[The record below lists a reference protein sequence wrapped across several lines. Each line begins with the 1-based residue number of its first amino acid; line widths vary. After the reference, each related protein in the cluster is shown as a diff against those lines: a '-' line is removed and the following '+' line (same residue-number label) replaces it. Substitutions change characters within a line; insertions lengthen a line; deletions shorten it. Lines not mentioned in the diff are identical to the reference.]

1 VSPVNELVAGRY
13 RVIRP
18 LAAGGLS
25 RVWLAQD
32 TRGGRRVAIK
42 RCAVPGGLTADEQ
55 DVLRAWTLREA
66 RAFARVR
73 HRAVV
78 RVLDVVPDGDSPWL
92 VMEYV
97 PSRSLRELVDA
108 SGPLSPARAA
118 EVGLAV
124 LAGLAAAGRAG
135 VLHLDVKPGN
145 VLIADDGRALLSDF
159 APAVTERGVGALHRA
174 GIILGSPNYVAP
186 ERLFDGVSTA
196 RSDLWSLGATLYYA
210 VEGRPPFGRPSTEDT
225 LRALDAGRPDPLRL
239 AGPLAE
245 VLDGLLR
252 RDPAARMTA
261 RQVARRLRAVSG
273 RSRLSLAYPARGLV
287 PQPLTGQ
294 RRRVAVVAAGLTAAV
309 ALAGAAVSADRGG
322 PDEAR
327 SGGQP
332 VALGTPAVA
341 ARPQYVLPSGY
352 RWWNDDPGG
361 FRVAVPEQWR
371 AGRDR
376 RGALV
381 VTGTDGVTRLRIGA
395 WTGRPADT
403 VTALLAAER
412 ATTLPEYQRIRIEPL
427 QPAPDAL
434 WEFYYRPAA
443 AQMRGQDRVVTE
455 GGRAY
460 RIEWRAPREDWADR
474 LPVLSV
480 VVDSFRPLPGA

>member
-1 VSPVNELVAGRY
+1 VSPVNELVARRY

-32 TRGGRRVAIK
+32 TRDGRRVAIK
-42 RCAVPGGLTADEQ
+42 RCAVPGGLTPEEQ
-55 DVLRAWTLREA
+55 DVVRAWTLREA

-73 HRAVV
+73 HPAVV
-78 RVLDVVPDGDSPWL
+78 RVLDVVPDPGDSPWL

-159 APAVTERGVGALHRA
+159 APAVTEQGVGALHRA

-210 VEGRPPFGRPSTEDT
+210 VEGRPPFGRSSTEDT
-225 LRALDAGRPDPLRL
+225 LRALDAGRPDPVRL

-252 RDPAARMTA
+252 RDPAARLTA

-273 RSRLSLAYPARGLV
+273 RSRMSLGYPPRRLV
-287 PQPLTGQ
+287 PRSLSGP
-294 RRRVAVVAAGLTAAV
+294 RRRVAVVAAGLTAA
-309 ALAGAAVSADRGG
+309 ATLAGAAVTADRGG
-322 PDEAR
+322 RDDAR
-327 SGGQP
+327 PGGQP

-341 ARPQYVLPSGY
+341 ARPPYVLPSGY

-371 AGRDR
+371 AGRDK

-381 VTGTDGVTRLRIGA
+381 VTGIDGVTRLRIST
-395 WTGRPADT
+395 WTGRADT
-403 VTALLAAER
+403 VTALIAAER
-412 ATTLPEYQRIRIEPL
+412 ATSLPGYQRIKIEPL
-427 QPAPDAL
+427 PQAPDAL
-434 WEFYYRPAA
+434 WEYTYRPAGA
-443 AQMRGQDRVVTE
+443 TMRGQDRVLTE
-455 GGRAY
+455 GGRTY
-460 RIEWRAPREDWADR
+460 RIEWRAPRADWADR
-474 LPVLSV
+474 LPVLGV
-480 VVDSFRPLPGA
+480 VLDSFRPLPGA